1 MAGLH
6 VPLLTLRNPPCG
18 WPRIARGRSGSLLL
32 DRTTLA
38 FATPRRLTRRYSP
51 TPCRRCSGSRNARA
65 SASVGRSECGRAAM
79 QHPGSPAP
87 RSRGALRSAAR
98 LPDPDAPPALL
109 TPRPAPVPA
118 PAAEPSPAIW
128 TCLLAHLDL
137 LPQRNIGGH
146 VQLALPYDGQ
156 G

>member
-51 TPCRRCSGSRNARA
+51 SLSPSIGAADQQQAREDTPPPTTISMPIRTR
-65 SASVGRSECGRAAM
+65 GRE
-79 QHPGSPAP
+79 
-87 RSRGALRSAAR
+87 
-98 LPDPDAPPALL
+98 
-109 TPRPAPVPA
+109 T
-118 PAAEPSPAIW
+118 
-128 TCLLAHLDL
+128 TCLVAEY
-137 LPQRNIGGH
+137 GCGSWGWWT
-146 VQLALPYDGQ
+146 ACW
-156 G
+156 

>member
-51 TPCRRCSGSRNARA
+51 SLSPSIGAARPAAGNGRHAAAHYAFDAQCELVGGRRRA
-65 SASVGRSECGRAAM
+65 SSEGMVPESGR
-79 QHPGSPAP
+79 GSQSA
-87 RSRGALRSAAR
+87 GA
-98 LPDPDAPPALL
+98 
-109 TPRPAPVPA
+109 
-118 PAAEPSPAIW
+118 
-128 TCLLAHLDL
+128 
-137 LPQRNIGGH
+137 
-146 VQLALPYDGQ
+146 
-156 G
+156 